1 MRRLIAILVLLVATL
16 VSATPAEA
24 FHRHWGWRGGWGH
37 PGWGHRG
44 WGWGGVG
51 WGHRGWGWGHHGWG
65 YRGYGW
71 NVGFRGGPA
80 WGWGNAGWVNPGW
93 GWGNQCFGMGQPVI
107 YSPGF
112 YTVNSPWF
120 FAANQGGMNFNVP
133 ADINLPASVNNPM
146 YASST
151 RGPIVTLIATTARS
165 GASASFAA
173 APSTATRPVGGLAAN
188 TRFDANTL
196 QQFLGMNELRPIN
209 LIDVRMAMNPEGPVP
224 PTARFPARVSNVES
238 RRKAERIIAEADEL
252 FKGQNFNSALQR
264 YKLAAST
271 APDLPEAYWRQGHAL
286 IATRN
291 YALAATAFKRAIALA
306 DDLGRGG
313 FRLNDIYGGAMM
325 TKSQH
330 LESLA
335 EWAIS
340 KRDSADSYF
349 LLGLFFE
356 YDGQPARAKKFFQKA
371 SDLAGISGGHIGVFL
386 EPGEPVLLRT
396 IERSSAK
403 SMPAK
408 PSMGIPV
415 IVPSANRDI

>member
-1 MRRLIAILVLLVATL
+1 MQRLIAVVVLLVATL

-37 PGWGHRG
+37 AGWGHRG
-44 WGWGGVG
+44 WGGYG
-51 WGHRGWGWGHHGWG
+51 WGHRGYAWGG
-65 YRGYGW
+65 
-71 NVGFRGGPA
+71 GFRGGPA
-80 WGWGNAGWVNPGW
+80 WGWGNPGW
-93 GWGNQCFGMGQPVI
+93 GNSGWGNPGWGNQCFGMGFQPVY

-112 YTVNSPWF
+112 YPVNSPWF
-120 FAANQGGMNFNVP
+120 FAANEGGLNFNVP
-133 ADINLPASVNNPM
+133 AGINLPASINNPM

-151 RGPIVTLIATTARS
+151 RGPIVTLIATTARPN
-165 GASASFAA
+165 ASASFAA
-173 APSTATRPVGGLAAN
+173 VPGAPARPVARFAAN

-196 QQFLGMNELRPIN
+196 QQFLGMSELRPIN
-209 LIDVRMAMNPEGPVP
+209 LIDVRMAMNPEAAEP
-224 PTARFPARVSNVES
+224 PTVRFPTRISNVES
-238 RRKAERIIAEADEL
+238 RRKAERMIAEADEL
-252 FKGQNFNSALQR
+252 FKAQNFNSALQR
-264 YKLAAST
+264 YKLAVST
-271 APDLPEAYWRQGHAL
+271 APDLAESHWRQGHAL

-291 YALAATAFKRAIALA
+291 YALAATAFKRAIALT
-306 DDLGRGG
+306 DDLSRSG

-340 KRDSADSYF
+340 KHDSADSYF

-386 EPGEPVLLRT
+386 DPGEPVLLRT
-396 IERSSAK
+396 IERTV
-403 SMPAK
+403 AK
-408 PSMGIPV
+408 PAPGIPV
-415 IVPSANRDI
+415 IILNTSRDI